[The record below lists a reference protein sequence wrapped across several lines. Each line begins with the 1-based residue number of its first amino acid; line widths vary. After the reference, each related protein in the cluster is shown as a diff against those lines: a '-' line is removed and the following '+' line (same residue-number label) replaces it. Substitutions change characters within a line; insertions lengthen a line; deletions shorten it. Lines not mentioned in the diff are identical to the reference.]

1 MTKSLPD
8 WALVSGEIVS
18 GQTRG
23 EGAANTSGDGG
34 VAATPAFT
42 TLPVFATRLPV
53 FALGRATPL
62 RAAWQASL
70 PRQKEIYLKSYGAPP

>member
-1 MTKSLPD
+1 
-8 WALVSGEIVS
+8 VS

-34 VAATPAFT
+34 VAATPAF
-42 TLPVFATRLPV
+42 ATLPV
-53 FALGRATPL
+53 FALGRATPW

-70 PRQKEIYLKSYGAPP
+70 PRQKEIYLKSYGAPPWAPPGCSTISFIPGFAGTKLQG